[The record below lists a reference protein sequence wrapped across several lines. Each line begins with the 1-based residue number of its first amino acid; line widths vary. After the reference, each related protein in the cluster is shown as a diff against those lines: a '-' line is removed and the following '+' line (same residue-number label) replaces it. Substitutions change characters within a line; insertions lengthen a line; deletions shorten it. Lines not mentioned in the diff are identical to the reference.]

1 LLPRCIQEI
10 TIIPKETFMH
20 FAKHVVRVVP
30 VMASALFSFSSL
42 AQAPLYGNN
51 INLETA
57 RKVSAAAEAEA
68 RKNNWNV
75 VISIVD
81 AGGALVSLQR
91 IDGTQYA
98 SVAVATQKAQSAV
111 AYRRPTKVF
120 EDAVKVG
127 GNPQLAFLPGA
138 MPVEGGLPIIMDGKI
153 VGAIGVSGVTSA
165 QDGVIAKVG
174 MESVK

>member
-1 LLPRCIQEI
+1 
-10 TIIPKETFMH
+10 MH
-20 FAKHVVRVVP
+20 FERLLAKTFLTFTAVLV
-30 VMASALFSFSSL
+30 SFAAQ
-42 AQAPLYGNN
+42 AQAPMYGM
-51 INLETA
+51 NLNLDTA

-68 RKNNWNV
+68 RKNSWNV
-75 VISIVD
+75 VIAVVD
-81 AGGALVSLQR
+81 TGGALVMLQR
-91 IDGTQYA
+91 IDGTQYG

-138 MPVEGGLPIIMDGKI
+138 MPVEGGLPILMDGKI

-165 QDGVIAKVG
+165 QDGMIAKAG

>member
-1 LLPRCIQEI
+1 
-10 TIIPKETFMH
+10 MH
-20 FAKHVVRVVP
+20 FAKHVVRAVP
-30 VMASALFSFSSL
+30 VMAGVLFSFAAM
-42 AQAPLYGNN
+42 AQAPLYGSN

-81 AGGALVSLQR
+81 TGGSLVSLQR

-120 EDAVKVG
+120 EDAVKTG
-127 GNPQLAFLPGA
+127 GNPQLAFLPGS
-138 MPVEGGLPIIMDGKI
+138 MPVEGGLPLIMDGKI

-165 QDGVIAKVG
+165 QDGVIAKAG

>member
-1 LLPRCIQEI
+1 
-10 TIIPKETFMH
+10 MH
-20 FAKHVVRVVP
+20 FERLIAKTFLAFATVLV
-30 VMASALFSFSSL
+30 SFAAQ
-42 AQAPLYGNN
+42 AQAPLYGSN
-51 INLETA
+51 ITLEAA

-75 VISIVD
+75 VIAIVD
-81 AGGALVSLQR
+81 TGGHLVSLQR

-98 SVAVATQKAQSAV
+98 SVTVATQKAQSSV
-111 AYRRPTKVF
+111 AYRRASKVF

-138 MPVEGGLPIIMDGKI
+138 MPVEGGLPLLVDGKI

-165 QDGVIAKVG
+165 QDGVVAKAG
-174 MESVK
+174 AEAAK

>member
-1 LLPRCIQEI
+1 
-10 TIIPKETFMH
+10 MH
-20 FAKHVVRVVP
+20 FAKHVVRAMP
-30 VMASALFSFSSL
+30 VMASVLFSFTAL
-42 AQAPLYGNN
+42 AQAPLYGSN

-81 AGGALVSLQR
+81 TGGSLVSLQR

-120 EDAVKVG
+120 EDAVKTG
-127 GNPQLAFLPGA
+127 GNPQLAFLPGS
-138 MPVEGGLPIIMDGKI
+138 MPVEGGLPLIMDGKI

-165 QDGVIAKVG
+165 QDGVIAKAG

>member
-1 LLPRCIQEI
+1 
-10 TIIPKETFMH
+10 MH
-20 FAKHVVRVVP
+20 FERLIAQTFLIFAAVLV
-30 VMASALFSFSSL
+30 SFAAQ
-42 AQAPLYGNN
+42 AQAPMYGM
-51 INLETA
+51 NLNLDTA

-75 VISIVD
+75 VIAVVD
-81 AGGALVSLQR
+81 AGGALVMLQR
-91 IDGTQYA
+91 IDGTQYG

-138 MPVEGGLPIIMDGKI
+138 MPVEGGLPILMDGKI

-165 QDGVIAKVG
+165 QDGMVAKAG

>member
-1 LLPRCIQEI
+1 
-10 TIIPKETFMH
+10 MH
-20 FAKHVVRVVP
+20 IAKHV
-30 VMASALFSFSSL
+30 AGTALALAATLFSFAAQ
-42 AQAPLYGNN
+42 AQAPMYGAN
-51 INLETA
+51 INLDTA

-75 VISIVD
+75 VIVVVD
-81 AGGALVSLQR
+81 TGGHTVSLQR
-91 IDGTQYA
+91 LDGTQYA
-98 SVAVATQKAQSAV
+98 SVAVATQKAQSSV
-111 AYRRPTKVF
+111 AYRRPSKVF

-138 MPVEGGLPIIMDGKI
+138 MPVEGGLPLVMDGKI

-165 QDGVIAKVG
+165 QDGQIAKAG

>member
-1 LLPRCIQEI
+1 
-10 TIIPKETFMH
+10 MH
-20 FAKHVVRVVP
+20 FERLIAKAFLTFTAV
-30 VMASALFSFSSL
+30 LISFAAQ
-42 AQAPLYGNN
+42 AQAPMYGSN

-75 VISIVD
+75 VIAVVD
-81 AGGALVSLQR
+81 AGGALVMLQR

-138 MPVEGGLPIIMDGKI
+138 MPVEGGLPILMDGKI

-165 QDGVIAKVG
+165 QDGMIAKAG

>member
-1 LLPRCIQEI
+1 MHCERMIAKALL
-10 TIIPKETFMH
+10 TLGAALVA
-20 FAKHVVRVVP
+20 FA
-30 VMASALFSFSSL
+30 AQ
-42 AQAPLYGNN
+42 AQAPMYGNN
-51 INLETA
+51 ISLETA

-75 VISIVD
+75 VIAVVD
-81 AGGALVSLQR
+81 TGGHLVSLQR

-98 SVAVATQKAQSAV
+98 SVTVATQKAQSSV
-111 AYRRPTKVF
+111 AYRRASKVF

-138 MPVEGGLPIIMDGKI
+138 MPVEGGLPLIMDGKI

-165 QDGVIAKVG
+165 QDGVIAKAG
-174 MESVK
+174 AESVK